1 MPISISSGRT
11 AEDAYRAP
19 RAMALDDHV
28 EDDLWALVGRLTRD
42 LQQLRRLGSPPDFT
56 DETFSPD
63 EIAALERDI
72 EYLVADGSE
81 VGPVLT
87 PLLKH
92 GLVRLR
98 TYLEQAETTHS
109 FVHAH
114 IE

>member
-1 MPISISSGRT
+1 MPIFMSSGPT
-11 AEDAYRAP
+11 AEDAYRAR
-19 RAMALDDHV
+19 RAMSLDDHV
-28 EDDLWALVGRLTRD
+28 EDDLWALVGRLTRE
-42 LQQLRRLGSPPDFT
+42 LQQLRRLGSPPT
-56 DETFSPD
+56 RSDETFSPN
-63 EIAALERDI
+63 EIPALERDI

-92 GLVRLR
+92 GLVRLQ
-98 TYLEQAETTHS
+98 TFLQQAEKANS